1 MIKKLSFDDF
11 LLMTT
16 RERENKEP
24 EKKNQIIQ
32 AMIIIKI
39 ISTAGTMR

>member
-24 EKKNQIIQ
+24 EKKEPDNPGYDHH
-32 AMIIIKI
+32 KDN
-39 ISTAGTMR
+39 